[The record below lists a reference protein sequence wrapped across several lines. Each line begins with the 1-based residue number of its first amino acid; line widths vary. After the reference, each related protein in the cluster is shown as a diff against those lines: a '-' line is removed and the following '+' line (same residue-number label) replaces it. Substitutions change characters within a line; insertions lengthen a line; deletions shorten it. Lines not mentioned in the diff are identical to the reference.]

1 MAIKNNQ
8 NIDLETLQKKLKK
21 RLPDYEYEING
32 NALTIAYQPNTK
44 LNIVQ
49 MGEEFWT
56 VEAVPFNFKMV
67 IVIFALSTFS
77 YWVIMQGWSWGINIA
92 LFIAAFIALG
102 YIANWLYGLMYA
114 KNYQKFKPKVVKVV
128 KELVE

>member
-8 NIDLETLQKKLKK
+8 NINLETLKKKLEKT
-21 RLPDYEYEING
+21 LPDYQYEING
-32 NALTIAYQPNTK
+32 NALTVTYQTNTK
-44 LNIVQ
+44 LNVVE

-67 IVIFALSTFS
+67 IVIFSLSTFS
-77 YWVIMQGWSWGINIA
+77 YWVIMQDWNWLINIA
-92 LFIAAFIALG
+92 LFILAFIALG

-114 KNYQKFKPKVVKVV
+114 KNYSKFKPKVVKAV
-128 KELVE
+128 KEFAE